1 MKTFIR
7 MMMVSWVLGIIYPQI
22 SKTNISYHN
31 VIPNIPPLGVNQLVN
46 DTNGEMKTQ
55 DYVEILEEL
64 FSLDISEHSKIKA
77 IKEAFRLGQLKNLSV
92 IKEDCLEF
100 SETSLILKCMEMELV
115 KIKRADLLSIPGNVS
130 DIVLGSCLKMESY
143 NDEKVCYES
152 IIYKYFSRVVKS
164 EALKCLEIS
173 VPLEKVYCY
182 REIL

>member
-1 MKTFIR
+1 MKTFIK
-7 MMMVSWVLGIIYPQI
+7 MMIVFWVLGLFYPQI
-22 SKTNISYHN
+22 SKTNISYQN
-31 VIPNIPPLGVNQLVN
+31 IIPHMPPLGAYQVVN
-46 DTNGEMKTQ
+46 DTNGEMQTQ

-64 FSLDISEHSKIKA
+64 FVLDISEYSKIKA
-77 IKEAFRLGQLKNLSV
+77 VKEAFRLGQLSNLSV

-130 DIVLGSCLKMESY
+130 DIVLGACLKMESY

-152 IIYKYFSRVVKS
+152 IIYKFLSRGVKS